1 MKFVC
6 DRSALQ
12 ETLAAAASVALTR
25 TPKPIL
31 ECVHIAAK
39 TDSLILTA
47 YDQEVGIRS
56 RVDGVDITERGE
68 TVVHCARFKSIVD
81 ASTDETMSLET
92 EDDSLHIRGND
103 SHFQVVGQDAK
114 EFPPVPDMQGEP
126 NVAMKVG
133 PMRAAIEK
141 TLFAAA
147 RESTRYAINGV
158 LWQQD
163 GKGLRMVAT
172 DGRRL
177 ALSNTP
183 LVKPVAEDTHA
194 IVPAKALTL
203 LSRLHL
209 DADETLD
216 GRIMPNQI
224 IMQTGRAT
232 ISSVLVEGNFPRWDD
247 VIPQGND
254 ILLELKTETLL
265 SAVRRAALLASVE
278 SKGIIVELTGD
289 ALMIS
294 SRSAERGEASI
305 RVPVDCRGAK
315 MRIGFNPEFLADAL
329 KVCEEDVTL
338 ELKDSTRPGLLKS
351 GKDFQYVVMPVNL
364 S

>member
-1 MKFVC
+1 MKCVC

-12 ETLAAAASVALTR
+12 EALAAAASVALTR

-31 ECVHIAAK
+31 ECVHITAQ
-39 TDSLILTA
+39 TDSLVLTA
-47 YDQEVGIRS
+47 YDQEVGIRC
-56 RVDGVDITERGE
+56 RVDGVDVSEPGE

-81 ASTDETMSLET
+81 ASVDETMNLET
-92 EDDSLHIRGND
+92 ENDALHIRGRD
-103 SHFQVVGQDAK
+103 SHFQIVGQNAR
-114 EFPPVPDMQGEP
+114 EFPPVPEMEGEP
-126 NVAMKVG
+126 NVAMKIG
-133 PMRAAIEK
+133 PMKAAIEK

-177 ALSNTP
+177 ALSNAP

-194 IVPAKALTL
+194 IVPAKALML

-209 DADETLD
+209 DADETIEA
-216 GRIMPNQI
+216 RIMPNQI
-224 IMQTGRAT
+224 IMQTRNAT
-232 ISSVLVEGNFPRWDD
+232 ISSVLVEGNFPRWED
-247 VIPQGND
+247 VIPHGND
-254 ILLELKTETLL
+254 ILLELKKDALL
-265 SAVRRAALLASVE
+265 SAVKRAALLASVE
-278 SKGIIVELTGD
+278 SKGIIIELTGD

-294 SRSAERGEASI
+294 SRSAEHGEASI
-305 RVPVDCRGAK
+305 RVPVDCKGAK
-315 MRIGFNPEFLADAL
+315 MKIGFNPEFLADAL
-329 KVCEEDVTL
+329 KVCEEDVRL
-338 ELKDSTRPGLLKS
+338 ELKDSSRPGLLKS
-351 GKDFQYVVMPVNL
+351 GKDFQYVLMPVNL